1 MEVVIVNK
9 YDIYRAIAESNGFSS
24 RQKVTGW
31 GYEGDD
37 DIIFYTNRKNRAA
50 VRFDLLEFV
59 FFAGQKVDSDIRK
72 HKCNQL
78 EVKGDDFIF
87 YYDEGATELWENDDG
102 ERGSIPRNA
111 YIRLDFRVPNVDS
124 QDFKDNGF
132 TEPDEVKV
140 RRANIEKYK
149 PYFTLNVLKEVPERN
164 IHVYHRGEPGSV
176 YWVIPDTQMKR
187 IEYTMWRR
195 NQFAKVIDY
204 GKIKVKRGHMEY
216 EKRVEAYM
224 DGILF
229 TEDGRRI
236 MLASDADPR
245 KFTYSPAYAHVGHDS
260 TEPTHAMSIS
270 HWE

>member
-1 MEVVIVNK
+1 MTKVKREYIYDVVARDNDM
-9 YDIYRAIAESNGFSS
+9 YPS
-24 RQKVTGW
+24 KVTDW
-31 GYEGDD
+31 YWSGDD
-37 DIIFYTNRKNRAA
+37 ELVFCTNQYGHDTEHYEEREFIRQMANHFADIDPASDM
-50 VRFDLLEFV
+50 VGFDIPTDSFV
-59 FFAGQKVDSDIRK
+59 FTS
-72 HKCNQL
+72 
-78 EVKGDDFIF
+78 KGEI
-87 YYDEGATELWENDDG
+87 ASA
-102 ERGSIPRNA
+102 SIPRNPRIERA
-111 YIRLDFRVPNVDS
+111 FIRLDFRVPNIDEK
-124 QDFKDNGF
+124 DFRNNGF
-132 TEPDEVKV
+132 SEPDEVKV

-164 IHVYHRGEPGSV
+164 IPVYHRGEPGSV

-245 KFTYSPAYAHVGHDS
+245 KFPYSPAYAHVGHDS
-260 TEPTHAMSIS
+260 TEPTHAMSITY
-270 HWE
+270 WE

>member
-1 MEVVIVNK
+1 MTKISKECI
-9 YDIYRAIAESNGFSS
+9 YDAVARDNNFAKCH
-24 RQKVTGW
+24 KVTDW
-31 GYEGDD
+31 YWSGDD
-37 DIIFYTNRKNRAA
+37 ELVFCTNKSTHETAHYTVAEFIRQMANYLDGLEGCDAVVMLGDNWIFTKSAET
-50 VRFDLLEFV
+50 V
-59 FFAGQKVDSDIRK
+59 SD
-72 HKCNQL
+72 
-78 EVKGDDFIF
+78 
-87 YYDEGATELWENDDG
+87 
-102 ERGSIPRNA
+102 SIPRNA

-164 IHVYHRGEPGSV
+164 IPVYHRGEPGSV